1 MFPSSLHSNPLQDY
15 VLRVCASIES
25 LRIPFD
31 ANAFRESQKEKDARI
46 ETVNGERERRLI
58 QYRIYLG
65 TYMHS

>member
-1 MFPSSLHSNPLQDY
+1 MRAPPFLLTFALPSFLQDY

-46 ETVNGERERRLI
+46 ETVNGE
-58 QYRIYLG
+58 
-65 TYMHS
+65 